1 MLCCYTNC
9 CNSYTANMFCVILMS
24 QHVADTSFN
33 LTRLA
38 IAAGTQRL
46 LLFLMYLRCRLALP
60 AKGFILNVY
69 CMQALVS
76 CCLYVAFA
84 ASIAYASPEENADP
98 SPIDVVQRP
107 ALLGKMR
114 YIGIIAAV
122 EIGMHFSLFAPFFV
136 SHRLPLDVPH
146 VINRYGEM
154 TLIAI
159 GEISFALTQCA
170 R

>member
-1 MLCCYTNC
+1 
-9 CNSYTANMFCVILMS
+9 MFCVILMS

-38 IAAGTQRL
+38 IAAGTQRF
-46 LLFLMYLRCRLALP
+46 LLFLMYFRCRLALP

-69 CMQALVS
+69 CMQALMS

-84 ASIAYASPEENADP
+84 TGIAYASPEENADP
-98 SPIDVVQRP
+98 SPPIDAVQRP

-122 EIGMHFSLFAPFFV
+122 EIGMNFSLFAPFFV